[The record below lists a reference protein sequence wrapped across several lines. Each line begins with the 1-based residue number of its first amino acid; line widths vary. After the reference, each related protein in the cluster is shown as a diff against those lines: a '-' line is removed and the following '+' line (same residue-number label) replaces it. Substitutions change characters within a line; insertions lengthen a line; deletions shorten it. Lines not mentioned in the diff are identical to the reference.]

1 MLSGS
6 NRLFPIVGDPI
17 AQVKSP
23 AGVTEMLQARGV
35 DGICLPAHVLP
46 RNLADFMRG
55 CEVMQ
60 NVDGII
66 ITIPHKNASYKFCKT
81 TSERSANLKSV
92 NVMRRNQDGSFHGDA
107 LDGLAFTQSCER
119 KGFDFKGKRGLL
131 IGAGGAGAAIAEAA
145 LAKGLAHL
153 EIFDIDPTRKTAG
166 GTTDPTGFDIIMN
179 ATPLGMKA
187 GDPFPFQVEKLTGQ
201 FVGDVVTMPAITP
214 MVEYARS
221 HGCNTSTGLDMFAEV
236 RELIVDFLLE
246 K

>member
-6 NRLFPIVGDPI
+6 NRLYPIVGDPI

-23 AGVTEMLQARGV
+23 AGVTDLLQARGV
-35 DGICLPAHVLP
+35 NGICIPAHVSPLH
-46 RNLADFMRG
+46 LADFMRA
-55 CEVMQ
+55 CEIMQ

-66 ITIPHKNASYKFCKT
+66 ITIPHKNTSYAYCKT
-81 TSERSANLKSV
+81 TSERSHALKSV
-92 NVMRRNQDGSFHGDA
+92 NVMRRNSDGSFHGDA
-107 LDGLAFTQSCER
+107 LDGLAFTLSCEN

-131 IGAGGAGAAIAEAA
+131 IGAGGAGAAIAESAR
-145 LAKGLAHL
+145 AKGLSL
-153 EIFDIDPTRKTAG
+153 EIFDIDPARKTAG
-166 GTTDPTGFDIIMN
+166 ATTDPTGFDIVMN

-187 GDPFPFQVEKLTGQ
+187 GDPYPFQVEKLTGQ

-214 MVEYARS
+214 LIDYARK

-236 RELIVDFLLE
+236 RELMIDFLLE